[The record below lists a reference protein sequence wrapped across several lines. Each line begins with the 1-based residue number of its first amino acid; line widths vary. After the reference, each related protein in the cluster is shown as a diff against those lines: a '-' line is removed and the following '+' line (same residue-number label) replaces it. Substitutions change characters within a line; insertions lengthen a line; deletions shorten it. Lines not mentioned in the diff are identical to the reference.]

1 MTPDNRA
8 GQDLIKGD
16 VTPAIL
22 FDRVG
27 DDRPIGRGSSS
38 ASFLGMAMHP
48 RCGNHGTSDPD
59 SPCRP
64 NLIARPRS
72 TLLHIRLLPAFPR
85 TIIWILRAPLE
96 HQGFPLMI
104 KRLCVTTA
112 PAWAIGSTRENCV
125 HSIETDFALH
135 SADASFNDA
144 LSTSILRVQ
153 SLQNRDSMTAW
164 SIDSKF
170 LKLNKFSAN

>member
-1 MTPDNRA
+1 
-8 GQDLIKGD
+8 
-16 VTPAIL
+16 
-22 FDRVG
+22 
-27 DDRPIGRGSSS
+27 
-38 ASFLGMAMHP
+38 MHP
-48 RCGNHGTSDPD
+48 RCGNHGTFDPD

-96 HQGFPLMI
+96 HRGFPLMI

-125 HSIETDFALH
+125 HSMETDFALY
-135 SADASFNDA
+135 SADTFDE
-144 LSTSILRVQ
+144 LSTIRSIRRVRSFRNPRLNDGHEVSMVSKVSRARRIPGAETRNRQRELSPHGLRTETM
-153 SLQNRDSMTAW
+153 RDN
-164 SIDSKF
+164 DSK
-170 LKLNKFSAN
+170 